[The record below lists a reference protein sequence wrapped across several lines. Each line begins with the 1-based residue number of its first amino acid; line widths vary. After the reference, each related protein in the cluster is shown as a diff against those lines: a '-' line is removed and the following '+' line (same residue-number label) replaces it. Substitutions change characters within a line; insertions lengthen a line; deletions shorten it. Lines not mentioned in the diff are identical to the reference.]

1 MRSRLATFLCCTL
14 GVAFA
19 ASTASAEDFRFV
31 RPGSPDRIFKS
42 NEALYIELPANL
54 ASSELNS
61 IFIELN
67 GVDITQLVTI
77 QGRNVVFNP
86 SSPYASGSQA
96 LRLVRM
102 GKNGKLVEI
111 NRWNFSVS
119 GEPPV
124 ESATS
129 FSGTVDSTYS
139 YMPWNSGH
147 DYEHPKRHNFNTQ
160 AQFQGATQTEGW
172 QMTARG
178 NAYLNTEDNYNPAG
192 SNIEVGEYLLSA
204 EKATETGSTLLR
216 LGNHDVGVDNIL
228 MNSFYRRGAS
238 AKVDMLGDSV
248 TMTGFSQD
256 PAPRIGNRN
265 IVGFSEEDQRASG
278 VHATA
283 RPVAGLGEKLE
294 LEGTAYTGRGT
305 QGGTGGTTGID
316 LPQTSGNGYQ
326 FGMRSVL
333 WENYLSMRLQQAY
346 SQFDFDGRH
355 NEYGAQNDD
364 GQRFSFNLT
373 PLGAQVSS
381 DGRLQLWNVELAYQK
396 MGAFYESLLSQM
408 EEGDREKYSVGTN
421 YIYGG
426 TTLSGEVAWITTN
439 VNDFAELP
447 TDRALNSWVQASY
460 APEEEWWGHPVF
472 FAGGTYSDEGREKT
486 PAGYAGIGLDRTTQ
500 SLNAGTSLS
509 FDEAVGTLNHTFTKQ
524 DDNKLE
530 SASYYTHYTDL
541 TVEFKPLESLT
552 LRPGVQMEWLTQT
565 GTGESRSAHASL
577 GADIVM
583 IPDTLWNYTNYSTL
597 INGGGSSTRSNTN
610 LESEFTWQV
619 KPAEINSPGYALAL
633 AGMYGNLTDPDTNQ
647 VLQDKDARVFLR
659 LKVSAPF
666 AY

>member
-1 MRSRLATFLCCTL
+1 MRRSLATFLYYSL
-14 GVAFA
+14 GVAFVV
-19 ASTASAEDFRFV
+19 SNASAEEFRFI
-31 RPGSPDRIFKS
+31 RPGDPDRIFKS
-42 NEALYIELPANL
+42 NEALMIELPANL

-77 QGRNVVFNP
+77 QGHNVVFYP

-111 NRWNFSVS
+111 NRWHFTVS
-119 GEPPV
+119 GEPPA
-124 ESATS
+124 EQPTTL
-129 FSGTVDSTYS
+129 SGTVDSTYS
-139 YMPWNSGH
+139 YMPWHSGR
-147 DYEHPKRHNFNTQ
+147 DSEHPKNNNFNTQ
-160 AQFQGATQTEGW
+160 AQFQGATQAEGW

-204 EKATETGSTLLR
+204 EKATETGSALFR

-228 MNSFYRRGAS
+228 MNNFYRRGAS
-238 AKVDMLGDSV
+238 AKLDMLGDGV
-248 TMTGFSQD
+248 TVTGFSQD

-265 IVGFSEEDQRASG
+265 IIGVTEDDQRATG

-283 RPVAGLGEKLE
+283 RPVAALGNKLE
-294 LEGTAYTGRGT
+294 LEGTAYTGRGV
-305 QGGTGGTTGID
+305 QSSTGSTGSD
-316 LPQTSGNGYQ
+316 VPQSSGNGYQ
-326 FGMRSVL
+326 FGLRSML

-346 SQFDFDGRH
+346 SQFDFDGPH
-355 NEYGAQNDD
+355 NVYGAQSDD

-381 DGRLQLWNVELAYQK
+381 DGRLQLWNVEMAYQK
-396 MGAFYESLLSQM
+396 MGAFYESLLSQL

-426 TTLSGEVAWITTN
+426 STISGEVAWITTN
-439 VNDFAELP
+439 VNDFSDLP

-460 APEEEWWGHPVF
+460 APEEEWWGRPVF
-472 FAGGTYSDEGREKT
+472 FAGGTFSDEGRQKT
-486 PAGYAGIGLDRTTQ
+486 PGGYSGFGLDRTTH
-500 SLNAGTSLS
+500 SVNVGTSLS
-509 FDEAVGTLNHTFTKQ
+509 FNETVGTLNHTFTKQ
-524 DDNKLE
+524 NDNKLE
-530 SASYYTHYTDL
+530 GASYYTHYTDL
-541 TVEFKPLESLT
+541 TLEFKPLEWAT

-577 GADIVM
+577 GADIVI

-610 LESEFTWQV
+610 LESEFTWQL
-619 KPAEINSPGYALAL
+619 KSAEINSPGYALAL

-647 VLQDKDARVFLR
+647 VMQTKDARVFLR